1 MKAQAGDTIRIVKE
15 KRFND
20 VGTEDFLIGNEYEV
34 LKVERDGRLMI
45 RDNKNAL
52 RNIDDHTQY
61 EVIGKQER
69 KAQVGDLIRIVNSKF
84 TGGHYKNG
92 DILEVVKSYKTGV
105 DISLFDTNGEN
116 VHVWHREYVIHRKAG
131 EEFVDEEDIDE
142 LSTQEPEGKY
152 RIVKGAIVTDET
164 EQAVRIRKA
173 GEELTDLLVRKNHDY
188 GDSFS
193 QQYGKYGLMSALIR
207 MDDKMRRLET
217 LLESEDNAKVD
228 ESLSD
233 TLLDLAGYA
242 LLAYVE
248 QRKH

>member
-1 MKAQAGDTIRIVKE
+1 MKAKVGDVIRIVKE
-15 KRFND
+15 KRFNED
-20 VGTEDFLIGNEYEV
+20 YIEDFLVGNEYV
-34 LKVERDGRLMI
+34 VEDIAPDGAVIFVDKQMDSRY
-45 RDNKNAL
+45 
-52 RNIDDHTQY
+52 IDDHTQY
-61 EVIGKQER
+61 EVISSGL
-69 KAQVGDLIRIVNSKF
+69 KAMKGDLIRIVNSKL

-92 DILEVVKSYKTGV
+92 DILEVVKSSKTGV
-105 DISLFDTNGEN
+105 DVSLFDTNGDN
-116 VHVWHREYVIHRKAG
+116 VHVWHKEYTILRKAG
-131 EEFVDEEDIDE
+131 EESVDEEDTNGT
-142 LSTQEPEGKY
+142 LTQEPSKWSD
-152 RIVKGAIVTDET
+152 T
-164 EQAVRIRKA
+164 QPNLIRLA

-248 QRKH
+248 QRKN